1 MTVPFV
7 RSVPAKPDARVLSSV
22 WISIRVQWNA
32 PEQAPLSADAVV
44 FTELPPSP
52 RTAWARPVLRRNGA
66 PHKGLHKTES
76 DETTKMTF
84 MFVCLLNCL
93 PSQFRGCVGNE
104 SMAVYMK

>member
-32 PEQAPLSADAVV
+32 PEQAPLSAEAVV
-44 FTELPPSP
+44 FPEPPP
-52 RTAWARPVLRRNGA
+52 PHACFATDGA

>member
-1 MTVPFV
+1 MTVLFV
-7 RSVPAKPDARVLSSV
+7 QSVPAKPDARVLSSV

-32 PEQAPLSADAVV
+32 PEQTPLWEETVV
-44 FTELPPSP
+44 FTELPP
-52 RTAWARPVLRRNGA
+52 TAWAMPVLRRNGS
-66 PHKGLHKTES
+66 PYKGLHKTES

>member
-44 FTELPPSP
+44 FTEPPPP
-52 RTAWARPVLRRNGA
+52 RTAMPVFRRSGA
-66 PHKGLHKTES
+66 PHKRLHKTES